1 MAGGAL
7 VTCLAESIKESEV
20 DDLALG
26 IVEWRNAMNQAD
38 DILVVFRDSAF
49 ENDVAKVNM
58 SEILKQSRVKDV
70 RSL

>member
-26 IVEWRNAMNQAD
+26 IVEWRNAMDQAD

-49 ENDVAKVNM
+49 ENDVAKTNM
-58 SEILKQSRVKDV
+58 SEILKQYHVKDV

>member
-1 MAGGAL
+1 
-7 VTCLAESIKESEV
+7 
-20 DDLALG
+20 
-26 IVEWRNAMNQAD
+26 MNQAD
-38 DILVVFRDSAF
+38 NILVVFRDSAF